1 MANEF
6 RVKNGLIVDEV
17 SSGAGTI
24 TIAEGDISSDAT
36 MSIVSTG
43 DATNSIYI
51 RENAGT
57 DGTIK
62 IHADQGTGTDSITIL
77 SDAGGIDVDAAS
89 AISVESSAGSITI
102 GSTVAD
108 GEGVILGK
116 SGATE
121 IQLKPHGTAA
131 NEKITITNTAGSAN
145 DAVKIAA
152 AAGGLTVD
160 VDGDIRLD
168 ADGGDV
174 FVQDGGTTYGSLTN
188 SSGDLHIY
196 SGTTASLKFGTN
208 SANANASF
216 MGDLTVN
223 GTTQTGTAANL
234 FQVSAGN
241 SLDDTV
247 EARLYNSSESPTTI
261 SNVGNVLV
269 LDNGNNQ
276 FAGAQGV
283 VMTIGSSA
291 NTSNNTESWY
301 MGTAAN
307 LADCWGIGYADAKH
321 WDSSSFA
328 GSANCVTD
336 VEQWLL
342 RVTSAGKMTIGSPA
356 GQASVDTNP
365 MNKLQVNHTSA
376 DGDDGILILRANTT
390 TADDALLGSIGF
402 DSTDGNVPSTNTEA
416 AAYIAAYATEA
427 HGTGDKGG
435 ELVFG
440 ISRVDD
446 DDDTTSFP
454 IMKVTSDSST
464 TGWVE
469 IGNGAAGPGELRILE
484 DTDDGSNYVAM
495 RAQAMAANYTMILPA
510 AKGTAGQVLDIA
522 SVSGTEITLAWD
534 DAASG
539 GASAM
544 NDLSDVTYSSGDLTI
559 SSLDTI
565 ISGAL
570 VFDSSGDLT
579 LSADG
584 GNVLFDDGST
594 TIFDFDVDNTH
605 FTIHDDQDTGDYFD
619 ISVAQHGATTITT
632 VDDDATA
639 ADLTFT
645 IDGDITMSPA
655 GGDFTINSSAASSP
669 VVHITNTHAGA
680 TSGELRFNKDSAS
693 GADNDV
699 MGMISFYGT
708 DDSDNTHERL
718 AYMDAIIT
726 DSAHGSEAA
735 SLRFYVAE
743 NDATLTQGLAIEGQ
757 ADNDGEV
764 DVTIGAGSG
773 STATVAGH
781 LTVTGD
787 LNVTGDVNSVSVTD
801 LDVDDLTITVASG
814 AGSSANADGAGIIVD
829 GAGAQI
835 LYDHTGTQWE
845 INKPIEITGGLF
857 PAADDT
863 YDLGSAAL
871 AWQDLYLEGDITL
884 SDAGTLSSS
893 AGALTIT
900 SAAAATW
907 STGAGIL
914 TLSGDDGVQITS
926 AAAGNIDLDS
936 YADIVLDSADD
947 KHVIFQQAGVEYLAV
962 GQGTVDIANIEDSA
976 GATVV
981 DTWDA
986 SVYTAVKYLL
996 IVEDV
1001 TNSNQRMAVEMMVM
1015 GDDEPT
1021 NSAAYYTVYAVLYDA
1036 EIGTFS
1042 AAGRS
1047 SSNLIDLKYTPTA
1060 TGSTVNHKVR
1070 VVAQRVASI

>member
-77 SDAGGIDVDAAS
+77 SDAGGIDVDAAG
-89 AISVESSAGSITI
+89 AISVESSTGSITI

-121 IQLKPHGTAA
+121 IQLKPHGTASS
-131 NEKITITNTAGSAN
+131 ETITITNTAGTAN

-160 VDGDIRLD
+160 VGGDIRLD

-188 SSGDLHIY
+188 NSSKLDIY
-196 SGTTASLKFGTN
+196 SGTTAVLKMGTN
-208 SANANASF
+208 SVNANASF
-216 MGDLTVN
+216 MGDLTVG
-223 GTTQTGTAANL
+223 GTTQTGSAANRL
-234 FQVSAGN
+234 QVN
-241 SLDDTV
+241 SPGSSGDTI
-247 EARLYNSSESPTTI
+247 EARLYTSIESPSTV
-261 SNVGNVLV
+261 SGVGNVLV
-269 LDNGNNQ
+269 LDNANTSFQ
-276 FAGAQGV
+276 GAQGIV
-283 VMTIGSSA
+283 TTIGSSSGTSG
-291 NTSNNTESWY
+291 NTNTWY
-301 MGTAAN
+301 WGTMDSYERWT
-307 LADCWGIGYADAKH
+307 LGYADAQH
-321 WDSSSFA
+321 WDTSSFA
-328 GSANCVTD
+328 GSSSSVEKAAQSVFQIDTTGRILVGANNGSNAGTAGPQNMVTIHID
-336 VEQWLL
+336 
-342 RVTSAGKMTIGSPA
+342 
-356 GQASVDTNP
+356 D
-365 MNKLQVNHTSA
+365 
-376 DGDDGILILRANTT
+376 DDGQDGMIFIRQDGTT
-390 TADDALLGSIGF
+390 TDGELLGAIGF
-402 DSTDGNVPSTNTEA
+402 DSTDGSVPSLATEA
-416 AAYIAAYATEA
+416 SAYIAAYATEA
-427 HGTGDKGG
+427 HDANNKGG

-440 ISRVDD
+440 LSRVDD
-446 DDDTTSFP
+446 NDDTASFP

-708 DDSDNTHERL
+708 DDDDNTHERL

-743 NDATLTQGLAIEGQ
+743 NDATLTQGLLIEGQ

-947 KHVIFQQAGVEYLAV
+947 KHIIFQQAGVEYLAV

-996 IVEDV
+996 IVEDI
-1001 TNSNQRMAVEMMVM
+1001 TNANQRMAVEMMVM